1 MQTPMCIAPSSGC
14 ALGVHA
20 RVRWCEREVGV
31 HGEPATRAPREG
43 DRESPGPRERR
54 AVGSHAERV
63 PGRRDPSLVA
73 LNRTACLID
82 TNREVANARPHA
94 APLRLHDPVHAL
106 DEVGDRAESD
116 QLGCA
121 QAPAALEVPRAYARL
136 PAPEPL
142 AELRQP
148 VLGHPELAG
157 DLEQVAVGVAQV
169 DRLDRAEGA
178 RALHRPLEDGHP
190 TLLEVAAPDLE
201 RLVRQEA
208 EVARAWRR
216 PRRLQPELRPGRV
229 QVDLLRSESQ
239 REPARREPHRLHAE
253 DPAGEVARG
262 VEIAD
267 GEHQGVEAVER
278 HPARWGKTDSG
289 RDAETIPLGVAT
301 ISLILRST
309 ATLERMYA
317 SSRESSR
324 SVTRWSIM

>member
-1 MQTPMCIAPSSGC
+1 MCVCSGTKRDSKRRSS
-14 ALGVHA
+14 AA
-20 RVRWCEREVGV
+20 R
-31 HGEPATRAPREG
+31 ASTAI
-43 DRESPGPRERR
+43 
-54 AVGSHAERV
+54 RV
-63 PGRRDPSLVA
+63 V
-73 LNRTACLID
+73 
-82 TNREVANARPHA
+82 
-94 APLRLHDPVHAL
+94 

-121 QAPAALEVPRAYARL
+121 QASAALEVPCAYARL

-142 AELRQP
+142 PELRQP

-169 DRLDRAEGA
+169 DRLDRAERA

-216 PRRLQPELRPGRV
+216 SRRLPPEFLPSRV
-229 QVDLLRSESQ
+229 SVDLLRSESQ

-253 DPAGEVARG
+253 DPAVEVARG

-267 GEHQGVEAVER
+267 GQHQVVEAIER
-278 HPARWGKTDSG
+278 HRARWVKTDSG
-289 RDAETIPLGVAT
+289 RNAETIQLGVST

-317 SSRESSR
+317 SSRESPR

>member
-43 DRESPGPRERR
+43 DREP
-54 AVGSHAERV
+54 
-63 PGRRDPSLVA
+63 
-73 LNRTACLID
+73 
-82 TNREVANARPHA
+82 
-94 APLRLHDPVHAL
+94 
-106 DEVGDRAESD
+106 
-116 QLGCA
+116 
-121 QAPAALEVPRAYARL
+121 
-136 PAPEPL
+136 
-142 AELRQP
+142 
-148 VLGHPELAG
+148 
-157 DLEQVAVGVAQV
+157 VAVGVAQV
-169 DRLDRAEGA
+169 DRLDRAERA

-216 PRRLQPELRPGRV
+216 PRRLQPELPPGRV

-253 DPAGEVARG
+253 DPAVEVARG

-267 GEHQGVEAVER
+267 GQHQVVEAIER
-278 HPARWGKTDSG
+278 HRARWVKTDSG
-289 RDAETIPLGVAT
+289 RNAETIQLGVST

-317 SSRESSR
+317 SSRESPR

>member
-43 DRESPGPRERR
+43 DREPPGPRERR

-63 PGRRDPSLVA
+63 PGRRDPGLVA
-73 LNRTACLID
+73 LNRTACLIA
-82 TNREVANARPHA
+82 TNREVANAWPHA
-94 APLRLHDPVHAL
+94 PPLRL
-106 DEVGDRAESD
+106 
-116 QLGCA
+116 
-121 QAPAALEVPRAYARL
+121 
-136 PAPEPL
+136 
-142 AELRQP
+142 
-148 VLGHPELAG
+148 
-157 DLEQVAVGVAQV
+157 
-169 DRLDRAEGA
+169 
-178 RALHRPLEDGHP
+178 LEDGHP

-216 PRRLQPELRPGRV
+216 PRRLQPELPPGRV

-253 DPAGEVARG
+253 DPAVEVARG

-267 GEHQGVEAVER
+267 GQHQVVEAIER
-278 HPARWGKTDSG
+278 HRARWVKTDSG
-289 RDAETIPLGVAT
+289 RNAETIQLGVST
-301 ISLILRST
+301 IALILRST
-309 ATLERMYA
+309 ATLERMDA
-317 SSRESSR
+317 SWRDSPR
-324 SVTRWSIM
+324 SGTG